1 MDRHTALAKV
11 TDLAPRAFPFALRL
25 WDAARRSLDRVTAE
39 WLGEDFEERVERL
52 RLRYVRTGGDPF
64 GLDPTTAR
72 KAMKL
77 LSFFHRVY
85 FRTECHG
92 LQNLPPGRMLLVAN
106 HAGQVPIDAAIIG
119 CALFLDATPERVVRA
134 MVERWAGTLPFVSTF
149 FSRVGQV
156 VGLPENARRL
166 LERDEV
172 LLAFPEGVRGISKP
186 ITRRYQL
193 EEFGTGFMRLALE
206 TSSPIVP
213 VAVIGSEEQYVS
225 LGNLTGLARV
235 LGIPAFPLLPQ
246 LLIPGGQLPLP
257 LKYRLY
263 FGEPLRFS
271 GNPNDDD
278 RAISDKVWTV
288 RQTIQNMVNQGLN
301 ARRHLFY

>member
-1 MDRHTALAKV
+1 MDRRTALAKV
-11 TDLAPRAFPFALRL
+11 TDLAPRAFPLALKL
-25 WDAARRSLDRVTAE
+25 WDAARRSFGRITSE
-39 WLGEDFEERVERL
+39 WLGEDFEDRVERL
-52 RLRYVRTGGDPF
+52 KQRYAETGGDPF
-64 GLDPTTAR
+64 GLDPAAAQ
-72 KAMKL
+72 KAVKL

-92 LQNLPPGRMLLVAN
+92 LQHLPPGRVLLVAN

-119 CALFLDATPERVVRA
+119 CALFLDAKPERVVRA
-134 MVERWAGTLPFVSTF
+134 MVEKWAGTLPFVSTF

-193 EEFGTGFMRLALE
+193 EQFGTGFMRLALE
-206 TSSPIVP
+206 TSAPIVP
-213 VAVIGSEEQYVS
+213 IAVIGSEEQYVS
-225 LGNLTGLARV
+225 VGNLTGLARA
-235 LGIPAFPLLPQ
+235 LGIPAFPLVPQ

-271 GNPNDDD
+271 GNPNEDD
-278 RAISDKVWTV
+278 RAISDKVWVV
-288 RQTIQNMVNQGLN
+288 RQTIQNMVNQGLS